1 MERAKERE
9 RDWMGGKGR
18 KKIKVRMIIERE
30 SKPNED
36 TRKASDTNRET
47 TTTKE

>member
-18 KKIKVRMIIERE
+18 KKVKVRMINE